1 MDLLKSIVHPEEVYA
16 LLKYKIGKTPADDQ
30 HANTV
35 YIQQRVFLY
44 HTKWQKAVM
53 APVRVRAR
61 FSYEIN
67 KLCIHDFEI
76 AHIDN

>member
-44 HTKWQKAVM
+44 HTK
-53 APVRVRAR
+53 
-61 FSYEIN
+61 
-67 KLCIHDFEI
+67 
-76 AHIDN
+76 